1 MDYQYQKRKTG
12 KDKERRNRE
21 INGKY
26 SAKHIRIQ
34 DQCQEN
40 HLKNIQ
46 AERTINNTDHVIVDV
61 NSSSKKKNK
70 KSKRN

>member
-34 DQCQEN
+34 EQCQEN
-40 HLKNIQ
+40 HFKNIQ
-46 AERTINNTDHVIVDV
+46 DKKTTKLDDVIIDV
-61 NSSSKKKNK
+61 KLTKKKINKHK
-70 KSKRN
+70 KSY

>member
-1 MDYQYQKRKTG
+1 MDYQYKKRKTG

-21 INGKY
+21 INGKF

-40 HLKNIQ
+40 HVKNIQ
-46 AERTINNTDHVIVDV
+46 DEKNSKLGNNTTSNVTKQKH
-61 NSSSKKKNK
+61 KNK
-70 KSKRN
+70 VRS

>member
-1 MDYQYQKRKTG
+1 MDFKFEKRRTK

-34 DQCQEN
+34 EQCQEN
-40 HLKNIQ
+40 HLKNLQ
-46 AERTINNTDHVIVDV
+46 EERLN
-61 NSSSKKKNK
+61 KNK
-70 KSKRN
+70 GTKDDKNKGKK